1 MAEIVQRLVSTH
13 ESAHETP
20 QEMSPEM
27 STRAAC
33 QDILATLL
41 ERTHATLFASLAT
54 VDGRSYAHAGSG
66 LSTTSAQR
74 SAAITS
80 SLMGL
85 IESFSKESLNSGA
98 LYNSIATEKG
108 SIVIVR
114 VPSKARLHTLCVCAD
129 ATANLAMTIRAALD
143 TAQKLADRI
152 DAPR

>member
-1 MAEIVQRLVSTH
+1 MAEIVPLLVNVHAGTDG
-13 ESAHETP
+13 A
-20 QEMSPEM
+20 SPEM
-27 STRAAC
+27 ITRMAC

-54 VDGRSYAHAGSG
+54 VDGRSYAHAATA
-66 LSTTSAQR
+66 LSTTNAQR

-85 IESFSKESLNSGA
+85 IESFSKEALGSGA
-98 LYNSIATEKG
+98 LYNSIATDKG

-114 VPSKARLHTLCVCAD
+114 VPSRARLHTLCVCAD
-129 ATANLAMTIRAALD
+129 ASANLAMTIRAALD
-143 TAQKLADRI
+143 TAQKLAERL